1 VTINVTAL
9 RGFLGLAGYY
19 RHFIQH
25 YGVISRPL
33 TTLLKKGSPFVWT
46 PDVQKA
52 FDLVKCALTIVP
64 VLALPD
70 FNKQFVIETYACN
83 VWIGIVLMQEG
94 HPIVY
99 LSQSLNCTNQ
109 GCPAYEKECLAI
121 LLAVNKWRSYLQHKE
136 FIIHTNQKSL
146 TQLGEQPTYY
156 GYSTQSICQAD
167 GIAVLYSVQ
176 ERAF

>member
-70 FNKQFVIETYACN
+70 FNKQCVIKTYACN

-136 FIIHTNQKSL
+136 FIIRTDQKSL
-146 TQLGEQPTYY
+146 TQLGEQRLTM
-156 GYSTQSICQAD
+156 
-167 GIAVLYSVQ
+167 GIQ
-176 ERAF
+176 HKAFVKLMGL